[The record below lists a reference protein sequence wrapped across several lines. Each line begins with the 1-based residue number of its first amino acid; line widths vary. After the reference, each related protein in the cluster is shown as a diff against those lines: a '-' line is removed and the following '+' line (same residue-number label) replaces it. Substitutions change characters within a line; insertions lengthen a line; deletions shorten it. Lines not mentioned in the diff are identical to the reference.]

1 MIKVKKIKIENNPI
15 LWNLDL
21 DLTKDDGSI
30 YDTILFV
37 GENGSGKSTL
47 MDILYQFTRF
57 EDQKLAENERRE
69 LIIELSE
76 SNDRNISNGSY
87 KISFDSRDFNKMW
100 GWDYYKE
107 HYIVQYQENDYTR
120 HVLSNYSDQYKSF
133 MKSIFSDVS
142 INFTANVRNSTDK
155 KLDTEVLS
163 SIKSSENIAQDI
175 TQTLVDIKIAD
186 NADLADWVALNQD
199 MIPPAEEKDK
209 RTRRFK
215 EAFEKMFSDTK
226 LAYKNVK
233 DLKPIFEKNNQEIE
247 INRLSSGEKQIVFRW
262 GFLLK
267 DKQSISWALVLVDEP
282 EISMHPRWQKKALD
296 FYKNLF
302 RDWSWNQTSQ
312 LIITTHSPYV
322 LQSYDSNTDCIVI
335 FSSEWIKKIDS
346 MRAYIW
352 ATPSL
357 WVINWHAFNLPTIE
371 FFNELYEYIQKESG
385 CNTQK
390 YLEKYLKN
398 RGIEQ
403 DKEYM
408 DYGRIRHC
416 TLRTFIRNKIHHL
429 GVYQW
434 WDYSN
439 DEFIFAIKGMIDFI
453 SKRRLWLPQF
463 PLAIPPCFL
472 YSN

>member
-1 MIKVKKIKIENNPI
+1 
-15 LWNLDL
+15 
-21 DLTKDDGSI
+21 
-30 YDTILFV
+30 
-37 GENGSGKSTL
+37 
-47 MDILYQFTRF
+47 
-57 EDQKLAENERRE
+57 
-69 LIIELSE
+69 
-76 SNDRNISNGSY
+76 
-87 KISFDSRDFNKMW
+87 
-100 GWDYYKE
+100 YYKE

-120 HVLSNYSDQYKSF
+120 HVLSDYSDQYKSF

-215 EAFEKMFSDTK
+215 ESFDKMFADTR
-226 LAYKNVK
+226 LVYKNVR
-233 DLKPIFEKNNQEIE
+233 DLKPIFEKNDQEIE
-247 INRLSSGEKQIVFRW
+247 INHLSSGEKQIVFRG

-267 DKQSISWALVLVDEP
+267 DKQSISGALVLVDEP
-282 EISMHPRWQKKALD
+282 EISMHPCWQKKALD

-302 RDWSWNQTSQ
+302 RDGSGNQTSQ
-312 LIITTHSPYV
+312 LIVTTHSPYV
-322 LQSYDSNTDCIVI
+322 LQTYDSNTDCIVV
-335 FSSEWIKKIDS
+335 FSPAGAKRIGS
-346 MRAYIW
+346 MRAYIGSI
-352 ATPSL
+352 PSL
-357 WVINWHAFNLPTIE
+357 GVINRYAFNLPTVE
-371 FFNELYEYIQKESG
+371 FFDELYEYIQKESG

-390 YLEKYLKN
+390 FLEKYLKN

-408 DYGRIRHC
+408 DYGKIKHC

-429 GVYQW
+429 GVYQGGY
-434 WDYSN
+434 YSN

-453 SKRRLWLPQF
+453 SKRRLGLPQF
-463 PLAIPPCFL
+463 PLAILPCSL

>member
-87 KISFDSRDFNKMW
+87 KISFDSRDFNKIW

-120 HVLSNYSDQYKSF
+120 HVLSDYSDQYKSF
-133 MKSIFSDVS
+133 MKSIFSVVS
-142 INFTANVRNSTDK
+142 INFNAKIETSTNKQLDK
-155 KLDTEVLS
+155 HISESL
-163 SIKSSENIAQDI
+163 KSGEDIAKDI
-175 TQTLVDIKIAD
+175 TQTLVDIGIAD
-186 NADLADWVALNQD
+186 DGDFATWWRTHPEEVVDANQLD
-199 MIPPAEEKDK
+199 VRSK
-209 RTRRFK
+209 RFK
-215 EAFEKMFSDTK
+215 SAFNEMFSDTW
-226 LAYKNVK
+226 LTYKWVHSLN
-233 DLKPIFEKNNQEIE
+233 PIFEKNNQEIE

-302 RDWSWNQTSQ
+302 DWAWNQTSQ

-322 LQSYDSNTDCIVI
+322 LQSYNSNTDCVVV

-346 MRAYIW
+346 IRAYIW
-352 ATPSL
+352 TTPSL

-371 FFNELYEYIQKESG
+371 FFNELYEYIQIKS
-385 CNTQK
+385 NSKDQK
-390 YLEKYLKN
+390 QLEQYLVN
-398 RGIEQ
+398 HWIEQ

-408 DYGRIRHC
+408 DYGRIKHC

-429 GVYQW
+429 AVYQW
-434 WDYSN
+434 WDYSD
-439 DEFIFAIKGMIDFI
+439 DEFISAIKGMIDFI
-453 SKRRLWLPQF
+453 SRQWL
-463 PLAIPPCFL
+463 
-472 YSN
+472 